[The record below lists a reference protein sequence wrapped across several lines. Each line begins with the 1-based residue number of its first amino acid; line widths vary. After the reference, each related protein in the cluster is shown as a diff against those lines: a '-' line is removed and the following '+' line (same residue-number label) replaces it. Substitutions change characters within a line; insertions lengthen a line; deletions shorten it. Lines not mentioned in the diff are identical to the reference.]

1 MKKPSPYIEHI
12 FQCSLTGRDPHPD
25 AKRYERMMFWDEII
39 NNHIR
44 GTEMALRMSRE
55 MEAAIRRAA
64 KEVEGKEANQE
75 TKTIQIRKEEES

>member
-1 MKKPSPYIEHI
+1 
-12 FQCSLTGRDPHPD
+12 
-25 AKRYERMMFWDEII
+25 MMFWDEII